1 MNLRESKIYES
12 LLSYHGTTVYRRGW
26 PDFLVVRNG
35 TVSCVEV
42 KSKSDSPSEEQLQI
56 HKALES
62 CGINVNLVVCDLE
75 KNSEGYQFSKVFVSN
90 FKMCVGSNALCS
102 VCGDELAWNE
112 NLKTYRHIKTKL
124 NGKEY
129 FEIKCF

>member
-1 MNLRESKIYES
+1 MNLRESKIYKS

-62 CGINVNLVVCDLE
+62 CGINVNLVVCDLD
-75 KNSEGYQFSKVFVSN
+75 KNSKAVVSN
-90 FKMCVGSNALCS
+90 LKMCVEYNALCS
-102 VCGDELAWNE
+102 TCGGELAWND
-112 NLKTYRHIKTKL
+112 NLQTYHHIKTKL

-129 FEIKCF
+129 LEIKCS

>member
-12 LLSYHGTTVYRRGW
+12 LLSYRGTTVYRRGW

-35 TVSCVEV
+35 VVSCVEV
-42 KSKSDSPSEEQLQI
+42 KSKIDSPSEEQLQI

-62 CGINVNLVVCDLE
+62 CGISVNLVVCDLE
-75 KNSEGYQFSKVFVSN
+75 KNSEGCQSSKVFISN
-90 FKMCVGSNALCS
+90 FQMCIGATALCS
-102 VCGDELAWNE
+102 ECGCELVWNE
-112 NLKTYRHIKTKL
+112 NLQTYRHIKTKL

-129 FEIKCF
+129 FEIKCN